1 MYQVESKEMSCKVLE
16 SMAFTKS
23 QVYKMDSTVEVMYA
37 CKLAKSPCLLIG
49 NPGTAKSH
57 VSKAIANQYGERD
70 KDWFYQSITAK
81 TSPEKLIGGLIAERM
96 LEGIEEYNL
105 SVGMASKVGNILDEV
120 YKSQHPAM
128 MNTLLA
134 YFDESPTVFSGGKN
148 VTPAYQWL
156 FATTNFEDL
165 PEDLKYD
172 PLWDRFGAKVIVKN
186 LSHSDSKNALKQSLT
201 RKTDKTKQQE
211 FKLTVDDLTKARGE
225 ALKLQITDNVIDF
238 FYEKLLPTLEKECY
252 VSQRKINSIFVGKPG
267 YPSIL
272 QACAYI
278 EGQEITSSTL
288 RYIPYFCWQDCNS
301 LDSLLKTFEQAT
313 ISPIVVAYKGMQ
325 KQLEEFVASC
335 NAGVY
340 TYEIA
345 KDKLAFISDTIKTT
359 RRAFTREDEVREL
372 PPAMREKLN
381 ALTQLAK
388 ESIDALIQPI
398 DDEDF

>member
-1 MYQVESKEMSCKVLE
+1 MSCKVLE

-278 EGQEITSSTL
+278 EGGEVTTETL

-301 LDSLLKTFEQAT
+301 LDSLLKAFEKIT
-313 ISPIVVAYKGMQ
+313 VNPIVAVYKGLQ
-325 KQLEEFVASC
+325 KDFMEFIKQCDSGNYSYDIAHSEL
-335 NAGVY
+335 ARI
-340 TYEIA
+340 TEIA
-345 KDKLAFISDTIKTT
+345 KTTTEAFSELDKKGIPQSLRTTLGKLAKKAKEVKDKL
-359 RRAFTREDEVREL
+359 V
-372 PPAMREKLN
+372 PV
-381 ALTQLAK
+381 
-388 ESIDALIQPI
+388 I